1 MLLEMTMKEE
11 MGTALREEAVIFHL
25 IKEEMVV
32 DDHQVHITG
41 IEIALTM
48 GMDPSQTLD
57 LNLGEVQTMAERK
70 AQQLRNTKGMDPS
83 QTRDLNLG
91 EVQSMEEGKAQ
102 PMRDT
107 KVVLVHLHP
116 DLVHLHHEKDH
127 VHKTPRR
134 VPRKRL

>member
-25 IKEEMVV
+25 IKEDMVV
-32 DDHQVHITG
+32 DDHRVHIAG

-48 GMDPSQTLD
+48 GMDPSQTRD
-57 LNLGEVQTMAERK
+57 LNLGEVQTMAKRK
-70 AQQLRNTKGMDPS
+70 AQQLRDTKGMDPS

-91 EVQSMEEGKAQ
+91 EVQTMAEGKAQ

-107 KVVLVHLHP
+107 KVALVHLHC
-116 DLVHLHHEKDH
+116 EKDLG
-127 VHKTPRR
+127 HKTLRR
-134 VPRKRL
+134 VPSKRQWRPLLV